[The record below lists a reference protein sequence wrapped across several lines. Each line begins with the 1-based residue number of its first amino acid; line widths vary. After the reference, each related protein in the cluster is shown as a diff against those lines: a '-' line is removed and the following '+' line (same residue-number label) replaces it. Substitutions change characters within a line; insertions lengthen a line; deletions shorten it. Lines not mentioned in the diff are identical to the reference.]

1 MPQAG
6 QRTTRTDSSE
16 GFQTMIFA
24 SRSETTASTSLSSL
38 QDEDAANGGALLARL
53 LGHLGDEALD
63 EDGELRIVRGDVL
76 PG

>member
-1 MPQAG
+1 
-6 QRTTRTDSSE
+6 
-16 GFQTMIFA
+16 MIFA

-63 EDGELRIVRGDVL
+63 EDGELRIVRGCVL